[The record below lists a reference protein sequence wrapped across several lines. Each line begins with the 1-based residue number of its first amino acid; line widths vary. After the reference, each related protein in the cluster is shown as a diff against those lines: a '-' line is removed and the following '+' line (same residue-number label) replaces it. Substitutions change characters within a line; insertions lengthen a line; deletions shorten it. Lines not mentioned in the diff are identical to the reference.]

1 MGSDADDHIPP
12 RMVASDGDD
21 VPPTGEE
28 ARAQR
33 RRPVMPLIWAVL
45 GLLTILIFAVLL
57 GLRFGYGPSPAP
69 ANAPG
74 GRAPIGSQAAP
85 GPPPSKAP

>member
-1 MGSDADDHIPP
+1 MGSDPDDDIPP
-12 RMVASDGDD
+12 RLAASDGDD

-33 RRPVMPLIWAVL
+33 RGRFMPLIWAVL
-45 GLLTILIFAVLL
+45 GLLTILIFAALL
-57 GLRFGYGPSPAP
+57 GWRFGYGPSPAP

-74 GRAPIGSQAAP
+74 GRAPIGSPATP
-85 GPPPSKAP
+85 GPAPSKLP

>member
-1 MGSDADDHIPP
+1 
-12 RMVASDGDD
+12 
-21 VPPTGEE
+21 
-28 ARAQR
+28 
-33 RRPVMPLIWAVL
+33 MPLIWAVL

-74 GRAPIGSQAAP
+74 GRAPIGSPAAP